1 MLRVQC
7 PIDATDNFI
16 MQRDR
21 HNENNFNKP
30 IYQVGDWSLYLEAPK
45 KEPAIERASRSKMPH
60 VYYLYTP
67 IKMFTVQVFET
78 SFRNAAG
85 KIVNTSNHKYDQRIV
100 VTIHFANGYK
110 YRMSYFCKLTLSEVT
125 NYTKIMEG
133 NLVTEAEEHEGDRI
147 QDFGE
152 LHGDWMK
159 YLFQSTNN
167 ETVNDPKE
175 RVEA

>member
-16 MQRDR
+16 MQRGQQG
-21 HNENNFNKP
+21 P

-45 KEPAIERASRSKMPH
+45 GEPAIERASRSKMPH

-67 IKMFTVQVFET
+67 IEMFTVQVFET
-78 SFRNAAG
+78 SFRNEVG
-85 KIVNTSNHKYDQRIV
+85 KIVNTSNHEYDQQIV
-100 VTIHFANGYK
+100 VKIHFANGYQ
-110 YRMSYFCKLTLSEVT
+110 YQMSYFCKLTLSEVT
-125 NYTKIMEG
+125 NYTKVMEG

-152 LHGDWMK
+152 LHGFWTHM
-159 YLFQSTNN
+159 LFKENN
-167 ETVNDPKE
+167 KRTLETT
-175 RVEA
+175 

>member
-16 MQRDR
+16 MQRGQQGP
-21 HNENNFNKP
+21 K
-30 IYQVGDWSLYLEAPK
+30 YQVGDWSLYLEAPK
-45 KEPAIERASRSKMPH
+45 GEPAIERASRSKMPH

-67 IKMFTVQVFET
+67 IEMFTVQVFET
-78 SFRNAAG
+78 CFRNAVG
-85 KIVNTSNHKYDQRIV
+85 KIVNTSNHQYDQRIV
-100 VTIHFANGYK
+100 VKIHFANGYK
-110 YRMSYFCKLTLSEVT
+110 YRMSYFCKLTSSEVT

-152 LHGDWMK
+152 LHGFWTHM
-159 YLFQSTNN
+159 LFKENN
-167 ETVNDPKE
+167 KRTLGNL
-175 RVEA
+175 